1 MHYGMVFVFLWA
13 SFNRMYY
20 ARERAAALWLLLISI
35 SLRVDCALLFA
46 VSHTDAAHK
55 FTHNGHGC
63 WHGMAW
69 RAVVLW
75 TMQTIAVL
83 GREWS
88 YECLEDKQ
96 TKPFRAQHNYM
107 LDWWNSTFSI
117 CLKPTHASYNILLL
131 LLLLLCVC
139 VVSSSH
145 SLFHNAD
152 GAIVELNET
161 DGWQGRDQ

>member
-1 MHYGMVFVFLWA
+1 MGIIQPYVLCTRA
-13 SFNRMYY
+13 SRCVVVALDFHFIARRLRAPFRCITYRCRAQIY
-20 ARERAAALWLLLISI
+20 AQRPRLL
-35 SLRVDCALLFA
+35 A
-46 VSHTDAAHK
+46 
-55 FTHNGHGC
+55 
-63 WHGMAW
+63 WHGM

-107 LDWWNSTFSI
+107 PDWWNSTFSI